1 MPQCLHGWGSD
12 GINPSGCPQCDQLQ
26 RERDKE
32 ELTRLRERMRALL
45 PLLEEG
51 RRIASENYCGATLLD
66 SALRCGM
73 RKGHDDR
80 THHKASVD
88 MLGVI
93 VIEASNVVR
102 GYTVDSRPESV
113 AAVRERFGANRGD
126 RLAEIDEDD
135 VAKLERLTL
144 EIEPV
149 RERLKRK
156 LAKNAAAWALVI
168 LRSRTRR

>member
-1 MPQCLHGWGSD
+1 MPQCFHGWGSD

-26 RERDKE
+26 RERDKG
-32 ELTRLRERMRALL
+32 ELTRLRERMRTLL

-51 RRIASENYCGATLLD
+51 RRIASEDYCGATLLY

-93 VIEASNVVR
+93 VIEASNVLR
-102 GYTVDSRPESV
+102 GYTVDADPAEV
-113 AAVRERFGANRGD
+113 ARVRERFGMGPSGGD
-126 RLAEIDEDD
+126 SS
-135 VAKLERLTL
+135 
-144 EIEPV
+144 EPGG
-149 RERLKRK
+149 KHG
-156 LAKNAAAWALVI
+156 
-168 LRSRTRR
+168 

>member
-51 RRIASENYCGATLLD
+51 RRIASENYCGVTLLD

-88 MLGVI
+88 MLGVV
-93 VIEASNVVR
+93 VIEASNVLR
-102 GYTVDSRPESV
+102 GYSVDSNP
-113 AAVRERFGANRGD
+113 AAVEVVRERFGMASSPVFMSPVCLDPSCAHRGH
-126 RLAEIDEDD
+126 
-135 VAKLERLTL
+135 
-144 EIEPV
+144 
-149 RERLKRK
+149 
-156 LAKNAAAWALVI
+156 
-168 LRSRTRR
+168 RTCPHASHHFPPT